1 MTIASSS
8 DEDSSL
14 SAGGVSVTG
23 IAGCGDGLGAVE
35 AVGCGDATTGAAV
48 ELELAPALEA

>member
-23 IAGCGDGLGAVE
+23 IAGCGDGLGAVG